1 MPNKLNHNYGLYQY
15 QLHVPEHRRNCDL
28 TKYRITIKKA
38 ILSYVNNAYDINIF
52 PDYYEYKCDE
62 YVSRKQLSWI
72 GEYLSLHT
80 SLRAYVKKY
89 KKPNKQGR
97 YTRRLFQRIK

>member
-1 MPNKLNHNYGLYQY
+1 MPHKLNRNTGLYQY

-28 TKYRITIKKA
+28 TKYRRTIEKA
-38 ILSYVNNAYDINIF
+38 ILSYVNNAYDIDIF

-62 YVSRKQLSWI
+62 YVSCKQLSRI
-72 GEYLSLHT
+72 GEYLSFNTPLQ
-80 SLRAYVKKY
+80 AYIKEY

-97 YTRRLFQRIK
+97 YTRRLFDRKK